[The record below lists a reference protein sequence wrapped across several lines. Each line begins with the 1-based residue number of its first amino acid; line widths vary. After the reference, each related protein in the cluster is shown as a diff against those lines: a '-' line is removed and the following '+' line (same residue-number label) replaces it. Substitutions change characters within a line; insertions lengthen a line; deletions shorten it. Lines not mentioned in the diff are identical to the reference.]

1 MLNEEIRARL
11 TPIFRDVF
19 DDETLVVEERMTAQ
33 DVPAWDSLSHLNLIV
48 AVEKAFAV
56 KFSIRD
62 VRALKDVG
70 ELIELVK
77 KKAG

>member
-1 MLNEEIRARL
+1 MQNDEIKAKL

-19 DDETLVVEERMTAQ
+19 RDDSLVVTEGLTAQ
-33 DVPAWDSLSHLNLIV
+33 DVPAWDSLSNLNLIV
-48 AVEKAFAV
+48 AVEKAFNA

-62 VRALKDVG
+62 VRALKNVG

-77 KKAG
+77 RKAG